1 MLKENAEESVY
12 DDFATYFIVFSNNPD
27 MDIKTVRIKIDKIKK
42 VFFFVFFSSFDHLFM
57 YFALSIYYHL
67 SLIVQLFSY
76 FASSYFYN
84 RQSY

>member
-12 DDFATYFIVFSNNPD
+12 DDFTTYFIVFSNNPD
-27 MDIKTVRIKIDKIKK
+27 MDIKTVRIKIDKKK
-42 VFFFVFFSSFDHLFM
+42 KCFLFSSFDHLSM

-67 SLIVQLFSY
+67 SLIVQLFLY

>member
-12 DDFATYFIVFSNNPD
+12 DDFTTYFIVFSNNPD

-42 VFFFVFFSSFDHLFM
+42 VFFLFSSFDHLFI
-57 YFALSIYYHL
+57 YFALSIYYHF